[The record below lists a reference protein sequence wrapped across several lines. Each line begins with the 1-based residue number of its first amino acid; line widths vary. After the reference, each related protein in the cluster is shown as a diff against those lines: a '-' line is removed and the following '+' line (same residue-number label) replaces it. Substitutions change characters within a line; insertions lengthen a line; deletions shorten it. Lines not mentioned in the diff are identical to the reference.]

1 MTADAGRRRRSLNAA
16 LRQEI
21 CERVAEGETLTRIC
35 QDPRL
40 PPKAVVLK
48 LLAADPAFRRRYE
61 AARRLQAEHWAEE
74 ILEIVD
80 AGAEDCDAEGKPL
93 AEKDLLARAKLRV
106 DARKWLLARLG
117 ALGEPVAD
125 PAEEEEDPERLFARD
140 DLDAEERELLRRLLE
155 RRLAQAEE

>member
-1 MTADAGRRRRSLNAA
+1 MMTEEEGKRRRSLNAA

-40 PPKAVVLK
+40 PPKAVVIQ
-48 LLAADPAFRRRYE
+48 LLAADVAFRRRYE
-61 AARRLQAEHWAEE
+61 QARRLQAEHWAEE

-80 AGAEDCDAEGKPL
+80 AGADDGDGEGKPL
-93 AEKDLLARAKLRV
+93 SERDLLARAKLRV

-117 ALGEPVAD
+117 AAGEATATPD
-125 PAEEEEDPERLFARD
+125 EEDRESGVEGKG
-140 DLDAEERELLRRLLE
+140 DA
-155 RRLAQAEE
+155 